1 MPSAVPYL
9 SWSGNAPRQ
18 HTNQNRPTPNIRA
31 THSIMANSNASSYD
45 RYANT
50 NNRLM
55 EALGKF
61 VIHANH
67 TSADVLSHENET
79 DAAYL
84 LREVISPN
92 ITFHEYLG
100 LVDGWSCLRED
111 NDPVPLKAAYNNIVR
126 RIDEDLIAF

>member
-1 MPSAVPYL
+1 
-9 SWSGNAPRQ
+9 
-18 HTNQNRPTPNIRA
+18 
-31 THSIMANSNASSYD
+31 MANSNASFHD

-67 TSADVLSHENET
+67 TSAEVLSHENET

-84 LREVISPN
+84 LREVISPS
-92 ITFHEYLG
+92 ISFHEYRG
-100 LVDGWSCLRED
+100 LIDGWSCLRED
-111 NDPVPLKAAYNNIVR
+111 NNPEPLKTAYSNIVR
-126 RIDEDLIAF
+126 RIDEELVSF

>member
-1 MPSAVPYL
+1 
-9 SWSGNAPRQ
+9 
-18 HTNQNRPTPNIRA
+18 
-31 THSIMANSNASSYD
+31 MANNSNTFFHD

-50 NNRLM
+50 NTRLM

-67 TSADVLSHENET
+67 TSAEVLSHENET

-84 LREVISPN
+84 LREVIGPN

-100 LVDGWSCLRED
+100 LIDGWSCLRED
-111 NDPVPLKAAYNNIVR
+111 NDPDRLKAAYNNIVR
-126 RIDEDLIAF
+126 RIDEDLVSF